1 MTARTDDGC
10 SREAVTGND
19 ADRVARYL
27 SEAPASQ
34 KSILS
39 KALAGSSSPRSAIK
53 ARCLQ
58 CCNYD
63 RSEVRECRSITCAL
77 HRYRPFQQ
85 ANDVGT

>member
-1 MTARTDDGC
+1 MCEDRSARTT
-10 SREAVTGND
+10 TGNN

-63 RSEVRECRSITCAL
+63 RSEVRHCQSITCAL
-77 HRYRPFQQ
+77 HRYRPFQESTI
-85 ANDVGT
+85 ADD